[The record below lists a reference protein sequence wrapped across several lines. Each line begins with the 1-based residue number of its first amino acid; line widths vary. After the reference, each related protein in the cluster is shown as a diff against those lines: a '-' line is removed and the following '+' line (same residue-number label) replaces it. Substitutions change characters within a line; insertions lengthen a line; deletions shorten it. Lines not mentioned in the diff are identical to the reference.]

1 MATFSTDS
9 VDLHYEIRGDGDPVV
24 LLHGFTSLGS
34 SWERHGWVEPLSI
47 HGFRPI
53 LMDARSHG
61 LSSRVFDSAAC
72 TTRVLALDVVRLLD
86 YLQLPSVS
94 VIGFS
99 MGGGI
104 ALELAFQSPSRVRR
118 LVIGGV
124 GDAAINE
131 LHDPAE
137 VAAIAEAFS
146 EPSADPIEGT
156 SAAVIRRNAE
166 AAGND
171 LRALLPFLQNG
182 GWPAGLGSVAPLTMP
197 TLVIVAEADE
207 YMSETDVLLS
217 AIRPTQVLR
226 LHGKGHHQVMGDDE
240 VKQETIG
247 FLRSPRV

>member
-1 MATFSTDS
+1 MPTFGSNGI
-9 VDLHYEIRGDGDPVV
+9 DLHYEVHGEGDPVV

-34 SWERHGWVEPLSI
+34 SWERHGWVEVLLS
-47 HGFRPI
+47 HGFQSI
-53 LMDARSHG
+53 LMDTRSHG
-61 LSSRVFDSAAC
+61 LSSRVFDPRAC
-72 TTRVLALDVVRLLD
+72 TSDLLARDVVALLD
-86 YLQLPSVS
+86 YLAIRSTS

-104 ALELAFQSPSRVRR
+104 ALELAFQSPLRLRK

-146 EPSADPIEGT
+146 GPSAEPPQGT

-166 AAGND
+166 QAGND
-171 LRALLPFLQNG
+171 LSALVPFLQNG
-182 GWPAGLGSVAPLTMP
+182 GWPGGLRSVTRLEMP
-197 TLVIVAEADE
+197 SLVIVAEADE
-207 YMSETDVLLS
+207 YMAKADELLTRL
-217 AIRPTQVLR
+217 RPTKILR

-240 VKQETIG
+240 VKQAAVA
-247 FLRSPRV
+247 FLRGVAP